1 MHRALKGSQN
11 PCLSTACTS
20 GLCFSNTTDRNT
32 KLSVPLARLARH
44 SCQDDSHTWLLCTQ
58 AHRGQSQST
67 HILLPAQD
75 SHPAPLAW
83 GAHPGPSAAPVSH
96 PARILLG
103 AGAQG
108 WHRCSGA
115 LFAIPCEPSWGFHGS
130 TGTPRHH
137 FHRNSQQ
144 SSWHCLHG
152 GGSGCPLLVPPPSA
166 SSAPRWHRWLEW
178 GLSGTAPP
186 CLIPEGVLG
195 GPAGSGSSQEPT
207 SCCISRD
214 GCRTSI
220 TVSLCPGLRD

>member
-96 PARILLG
+96 PAGILLG

-152 GGSGCPLLVPPPSA
+152 GAQAVPSLCHPHQHHQPHAGTDGWSGDSVAQPLHA
-166 SSAPRWHRWLEW
+166 SSQRGFLGVQPALAVARSPPRVAFHGMAARPAS
-178 GLSGTAPP
+178 LSVCA
-186 CLIPEGVLG
+186 LG
-195 GPAGSGSSQEPT
+195 
-207 SCCISRD
+207 
-214 GCRTSI
+214 
-220 TVSLCPGLRD
+220 